1 MVNTRANGQGDRENE
16 NTNTQMNELRD
27 MVQALVGAMAA
38 QQQLF
43 QQYMQPPQPPQ
54 GRDQYSGGGENRQ
67 QGETSEYREETED
80 PAISVENVTVVR
92 QFLKLKP
99 PTFKGGMDPVKA
111 NDWLSEMEK
120 NFRLLRCGERQK
132 VEIGSYLLTGEASR
146 WWNLK
151 GVREPMIDW
160 ARFKVIFREK
170 FVPRAVQNAK
180 SAEFERLKQM
190 GSTIAEYEASF
201 TNLAEYAPH
210 LVATDEMRAR
220 RFEDGLRHEIK
231 RAIRPLVLPTY
242 AQVLDRAIIVEQ
254 DETER
259 KIYFDSK
266 RKKNFNNEG
275 TSGQKKHK
283 PDVNSKNQGKNP
295 SGQVPMC
302 SKCGKYHWG
311 ECWRDR
317 AEGRSEIRCFYCN
330 EGGHI
335 KKNCPKLRVGA
346 IVPGGGNARPVSN
359 RPVNQGNRGGGGN
372 EQRQGRAFALMP
384 GDARNNED
392 VVAGNLIICSLLAYV
407 LFDTGSSHTFVSTQF
422 ASRLNRKPEQLGYEL
437 VVSQPMSEGI
447 VCSTI
452 YRDCSVC
459 IAETVIPTDL
469 IPLEMGHFDVIFGM
483 DWLSK
488 NGVTIHCLDKCISFT
503 NAEQKE
509 VRLEGER
516 VITPPYF
523 VSMACAQ
530 RLLRKG
536 CRGYLCSIKSSSLED
551 LSTLDIPIVREFP
564 EVFPEELPGMPMER
578 EIEFS
583 IECAPGTQP
592 ISKAPYRMAP
602 AELKELKL
610 QLQELLD
617 KGFIR
622 PSSSP
627 WGAPVL
633 FVKKKDG
640 TMRLCIDYREL
651 NKVTIKNKYPLP
663 RIDDLFDQLRGAQVF
678 SKIDL
683 RSGYHQ
689 LKVKSDDIEKTAFR
703 TRYGHYEFLVMPFG
717 VTNAPAAFMDLMNR
731 VFKNCLDD
739 FVIVFI
745 DDILI
750 YSKDE
755 DQHAEHLRI
764 VLQTLKDQKLYAKFK
779 KCEF

>member
-92 QFLKLKP
+92 QFLNLKP

-151 GVREPMIDW
+151 GVREPMMDW

-220 RFEDGLRHEIK
+220 RFEDGPRHEIK

-359 RPVNQGNRGGGGN
+359 RPVNQGNRG
-372 EQRQGRAFALMP
+372 EVEM
-384 GDARNNED
+384 
-392 VVAGNLIICSLLAYV
+392 
-407 LFDTGSSHTFVSTQF
+407 
-422 ASRLNRKPEQLGYEL
+422 NRGK
-437 VVSQPMSEGI
+437 
-447 VCSTI
+447 
-452 YRDCSVC
+452 
-459 IAETVIPTDL
+459 
-469 IPLEMGHFDVIFGM
+469 
-483 DWLSK
+483 
-488 NGVTIHCLDKCISFT
+488 
-503 NAEQKE
+503 
-509 VRLEGER
+509 GER
-516 VITPPYF
+516 
-523 VSMACAQ
+523 
-530 RLLRKG
+530 L
-536 CRGYLCSIKSSSLED
+536 
-551 LSTLDIPIVREFP
+551 
-564 EVFPEELPGMPMER
+564 
-578 EIEFS
+578 
-583 IECAPGTQP
+583 
-592 ISKAPYRMAP
+592 
-602 AELKELKL
+602 
-610 QLQELLD
+610 
-617 KGFIR
+617 
-622 PSSSP
+622 
-627 WGAPVL
+627 
-633 FVKKKDG
+633 
-640 TMRLCIDYREL
+640 
-651 NKVTIKNKYPLP
+651 
-663 RIDDLFDQLRGAQVF
+663 
-678 SKIDL
+678 
-683 RSGYHQ
+683 H
-689 LKVKSDDIEKTAFR
+689 
-703 TRYGHYEFLVMPFG
+703 
-717 VTNAPAAFMDLMNR
+717 
-731 VFKNCLDD
+731 
-739 FVIVFI
+739 
-745 DDILI
+745 
-750 YSKDE
+750 
-755 DQHAEHLRI
+755 
-764 VLQTLKDQKLYAKFK
+764 
-779 KCEF
+779 

>member
-1 MVNTRANGQGDRENE
+1 
-16 NTNTQMNELRD
+16 
-27 MVQALVGAMAA
+27 
-38 QQQLF
+38 
-43 QQYMQPPQPPQ
+43 MQPPQPPQ

-132 VEIGSYLLTGEASR
+132 VEIGSYLLTGEANR

-151 GVREPMIDW
+151 GVREPMMDW

-190 GSTIAEYEASF
+190 GTTIAEYEASF

-231 RAIRPLVLPTY
+231 RVIRPLVLPTY

-259 KIYFDSK
+259 KNYFDSK
-266 RKKNFNNEG
+266 RKKELQQRRDEW
-275 TSGQKKHK
+275 TKETEK
-283 PDVNSKNQGKNP
+283 PD
-295 SGQVPMC
+295 
-302 SKCGKYHWG
+302 G

-372 EQRQGRAFALMP
+372 EQRQGQVFTLMP

-392 VVAGNLIICSLLAYV
+392 VVA
-407 LFDTGSSHTFVSTQF
+407 
-422 ASRLNRKPEQLGYEL
+422 
-437 VVSQPMSEGI
+437 
-447 VCSTI
+447 
-452 YRDCSVC
+452 
-459 IAETVIPTDL
+459 
-469 IPLEMGHFDVIFGM
+469 
-483 DWLSK
+483 
-488 NGVTIHCLDKCISFT
+488 
-503 NAEQKE
+503 
-509 VRLEGER
+509 
-516 VITPPYF
+516 
-523 VSMACAQ
+523 
-530 RLLRKG
+530 
-536 CRGYLCSIKSSSLED
+536 ED

-610 QLQELLD
+610 QLQKLLD

-622 PSSSP
+622 PSSP
-627 WGAPVL
+627 P
-633 FVKKKDG
+633 
-640 TMRLCIDYREL
+640 
-651 NKVTIKNKYPLP
+651 
-663 RIDDLFDQLRGAQVF
+663 
-678 SKIDL
+678 
-683 RSGYHQ
+683 
-689 LKVKSDDIEKTAFR
+689 
-703 TRYGHYEFLVMPFG
+703 
-717 VTNAPAAFMDLMNR
+717 
-731 VFKNCLDD
+731 
-739 FVIVFI
+739 
-745 DDILI
+745 
-750 YSKDE
+750 
-755 DQHAEHLRI
+755 
-764 VLQTLKDQKLYAKFK
+764 
-779 KCEF
+779 